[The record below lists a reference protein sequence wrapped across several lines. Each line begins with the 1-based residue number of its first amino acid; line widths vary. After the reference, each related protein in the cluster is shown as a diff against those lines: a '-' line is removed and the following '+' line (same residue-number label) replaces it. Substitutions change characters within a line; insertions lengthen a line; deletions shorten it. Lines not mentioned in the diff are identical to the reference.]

1 MKKVLF
7 ILLLLSV
14 NLFPQKLT
22 TSAPTRLD
30 LSHYYTDDLHIE
42 IAVLDDS
49 GDGFDF
55 TGYTGTFNLKRD
67 ESTSAALKSFSVS
80 FTDSIIVIDIDADS
94 LTFLR
99 APRLLYYSLLLTY
112 SGAPKTWLAGKFDYS
127 VRPGDSQISSLT
139 LAYSTT
145 DLSLTIYGVSTFKDI
160 LSDSLNWVRDTTQA
174 AFDSLEQR
182 TIAHDT
188 LKTDVTQNAAD
199 IAALEQDKIAFD
211 NMGLSIDTILTEFPP
226 GNFTYVYKSVYGKDT
241 ESPSIG
247 RIDTIY
253 NERHY
258 KNKNYFN
265 NGVDFNY
272 AVDFRINAPGYN
284 GGTGGNYY
292 AGNASSVVIMGSSD
306 TITSTNGNGQIYIN
320 GNHNKVSGNAW
331 GVWLNGQYLH
341 AQYKGLWVPAGSD
354 NSFQKKPIPF
364 SDQAIFWNEPIG
376 MVTSDAIAQTAYPQR
391 NSIFQQV
398 LRGTDSTKFEWAIY
412 QPAGTYNN
420 YGLFAWQHFV
430 PWESGGSGGIA
441 GQRYRNLF
449 SIDNASGNL
458 DIIFNKSQWQGV
470 TGWSA
475 YGDVI
480 VDNGN
485 FVVDN
490 YIDAP
495 RLDSLET
502 YYSPQWSGTATG
514 LNASTARTSLG
525 ATTIGSN
532 LFTLT
537 NPSAISF
544 LRINADNTVTAR
556 SAANFKTDL
565 SLNNVENTALSTWA
579 GSSNITTLG
588 TVTSGTWNAGSV
600 TSSGNI
606 NGAGTL
612 QIGGG
617 TYPADNYLRA
627 AIGTFN
633 NKIKMIADESATN
646 AMSQAIRFTGY
657 GVSKYVGV
665 VFNNN
670 AIATNSSFTS
680 RLYIGS
686 GALGDI
692 RFGFWSNDPLSN
704 TTTTFTDIMTIN
716 NNGNVGIG
724 TIDLDGT
731 PAVGRV
737 TIKASANDG
746 TSNGLVIRNSSE
758 ENKFRVSDRGSV
770 YLSGGMYYNTR
781 RETNGYF
788 AENYDHIISID
799 ATPGDADEY
808 LPAGV
813 TGLTYTFFKEDAS
826 VNPVTIYPDGSETI
840 NGAASFALPNQY
852 DTVTITFNGVIW
864 MVTSKILN

>member
-7 ILLLLSV
+7 IILLLSV

-112 SGAPKTWLAGKFDYS
+112 SGSPKTWLAGKFDYS

-145 DLSLTIYGVSTFKDI
+145 DLNLSIYGVSTFKDI
-160 LSDSLNWVRDTTQA
+160 LSDSLDYIRAD
-174 AFDSLEQR
+174 
-182 TIAHDT
+182 HDT
-188 LKTDVTQNAAD
+188 LASDVIQNAAD

-376 MVTSDAIAQTAYPQR
+376 MVTSDAIAQTTYPQR

-398 LRGTDSTKFEWAIY
+398 LSGTDSTKFEWAIY

-480 VDNGN
+480 IDNGN

-502 YYSPQWSGTATG
+502 YYAPQWSGTSTG
-514 LNASTARTSLG
+514 LNASTARTSLQL
-525 ATTIGSN
+525 GSMA
-532 LFTLT
+532 L
-537 NPSAISF
+537 
-544 LRINADNTVTAR
+544 ADSNTYH
-556 SAANFKTDL
+556 
-565 SLNNVENTALSTWA
+565 

-588 TVTSGTWNAGSV
+588 TISGAVT
-600 TSSGNI
+600 
-606 NGAGTL
+606 
-612 QIGGG
+612 
-617 TYPADNYLRA
+617 
-627 AIGTFN
+627 
-633 NKIKMIADESATN
+633 AT
-646 AMSQAIRFTGY
+646 QGFKTGLGY
-657 GVSKYVGV
+657 GVSWLDTISFSRNTSYETILRLSSGDFKIQHQGGAVRFTLGASGN
-665 VFNNN
+665 FTGSGN
-670 AIATNSSFTS
+670 AIFNGIGNNYFAGNVGIGIPPLAKFDVAGTTHPTLAGRTMITDNGDYAPVINQYRWTGTGTNYYQGQITTIHDGAARGGVDIKASSNGAA
-680 RLYIGS
+680 IGS
-686 GALGDI
+686 ATLVTVM
-692 RFGFWSNDPLSN
+692 RLSGS
-704 TTTTFTDIMTIN
+704 
-716 NNGNVGIG
+716 GNVGIG
-724 TIDLDGT
+724 TTDLDGT
-731 PAVGRV
+731 PAAGRV
-737 TIKASANDG
+737 TIKASNNDG
-746 TSNGLVIRNSSE
+746 SSNIIVGRNSGE
-758 ENKFRVSDRGSV
+758 ENKFRVSDRGTV
-770 YLSGGMYYNTR
+770 YLSGGFYPHMTNS
-781 RETNGYF
+781 TNGYTPQP
-788 AENYDHIISID
+788 YDHRIYLDES
-799 ATPGDADEY
+799 AGGGDVF

-813 TGLTYTFFKEDAS
+813 DGWELTFTKTDAS
-826 VNPVTIYPDGSETI
+826 ANPITLYPDGSETI
-840 NGAASFALPNQY
+840 VGEASYAISARYQ
-852 DTVTITFNGVIW
+852 TITMQYNAATTTW
-864 MVTSKILN
+864 YILSSYTKP